1 MKFGDVV
8 IYSEGGEEYNA
19 IVLGEREGHFQYR
32 DGGALV
38 SADHK
43 GKNGEP
49 LLTLVFAKQ
58 RLDAAKQPLPIHG
71 TGQTESLAQFRLDVA
86 HESHEYTDKQK
97 KQLEKT
103 AYDGGRWREVPPQKP
118 DSTDKR
124 GAADPT
130 SKFDLALPSYLTGS
144 QGGTTQQG
152 TQRRMGDRAP
162 RPETPAEE
170 ESREAREEARR
181 DAEDVQP

>member
-71 TGQTESLAQFRLDVA
+71 TGHTESLAQFRLDVA

-103 AYDGGRWREVPPQKP
+103 AYDGGRWREVPQNPKSAQVSP
-118 DSTDKR
+118 RDVNR
-124 GAADPT
+124 
-130 SKFDLALPSYLTGS
+130 FELPSYVTGS
-144 QGGTTQQG
+144 QSPNTPPG
-152 TQRRMGDRAP
+152 TQRRVRDRAP

-170 ESREAREEARR
+170 EAREAREEARR